1 MDVLY
6 GLIGTSELLKERE
19 PEGTYSF
26 SGMTARNFSAME
38 KERGKEEALV
48 ELGARIEHNLSL
60 TKDILD
66 FIPKINIRHYR
77 ISSSIFSLAG
87 DFKDNVPIS
96 VPSLPNATEILELI
110 RSIGFSARQSNVTL
124 SVYPDSTNNLSSE
137 DEGLV
142 NQTIAELNFHSWF
155 FESAGF
161 PSNAANP
168 IVVKPFAQ
176 PKKETHAEAV
186 KFVQEFYVNFEKL
199 NKDTQKRLVLQNEE
213 SGFWNPINLFKYFHV
228 YLNEK
233 YEKGM
238 ALSYSNIADERNPGV
253 IDNNAI
259 EKEVNIGA
267 FHETWMGVVPIFLWS
282 EKADKSSKTPV
293 EYLSN
298 AIPYF
303 NYNIKWECDIKSRDK
318 GIVKFTMPEA
328 EDKVTEEVIM
338 TITKNKYKKSRD
350 ASRSFNALYDKIQ

>member
-1 MDVLY
+1 MDVHY

-19 PEGTYSF
+19 PEGSYSF
-26 SGMTARNFSAME
+26 SGITQRNFSSAL
-38 KERGKEEALV
+38 KERGEEEALG
-48 ELGARIEHNLSL
+48 ELGLRIEHNLNL
-60 TKDILD
+60 TKNIIE

-77 ISSSIFSLAG
+77 ISSSIFSLCA
-87 DFKDNVPIS
+87 DFKDNVQAS
-96 VPSLPNATEILELI
+96 VTSLPNSNVILDLI
-110 RSIGFSARQSNVTL
+110 RAIGFSAKQNNVTL
-124 SVYPDSTNNLSSE
+124 SVYPDSTNNLASS
-137 DEGLV
+137 DESLV
-142 NQTIAELNFHSWF
+142 SQTIAELNFHSWF

-161 PSNAANP
+161 SASAANP
-168 IVVKPFAQ
+168 IIIRPFEQ
-176 PKKETHAEAV
+176 PASDTHASAV
-186 KFVQEFYVNFEKL
+186 SFVQSFYDNFKKL
-199 NKDTQKRLVLQNEE
+199 NSDTQKRLVLQNED

-238 ALSYSNIADERNPGV
+238 ILSYSNVADQFNPGT
-253 IDNNAI
+253 IDSQTI

-267 FHETWMGVVPIFLWS
+267 FHETWAGVVPIFLWS
-282 EKADKSSKTPV
+282 QKQAKTSAP
-293 EYLSN
+293 EEFLSE

-338 TITKNKYKKSRD
+338 TITKNKYSKSRD
-350 ASRSFNALYDKIQ
+350 ASRAFNALYDKVQ